1 MVTIKNLT
9 KSYGAQTILNNTSYT
24 FPSTGLVCLLGPSGG
39 GKSTLLNLIAGFD
52 TAFEGQIVVSD
63 TDLSNSTEKELCAYR
78 RDTIGFVFQNY
89 HLLKGYSSLE
99 NVTILEDIS
108 PEKNK
113 KQKGIDLLSRL
124 GLLQKTNE
132 TIENLSGG
140 QKQRVAIARALMND
154 PALLLADE
162 PTGALDRSNSEEI
175 MKLLKEISFTRL
187 VIVVTHDAKVCEYA
201 DCILRLMDGKI
212 TEEKVSSK
220 NSEAIT
226 TKSQMS
232 PSEYEE
238 NTTGN
243 NGFVIE
249 HSYNTKPIQKN
260 IPNTATPSR
269 KTPLWKRAKKNF
281 SVHFLRYLC
290 VSIALAIGIGSFLLS
305 LSSRNLMAEGIEEF
319 KNKNTAFQN
328 GYIKLSDDKSPYEE
342 LKSHQSIE
350 QVYYQY
356 KLKDVILTYEGHQEV
371 LAEKYPTPKASEGLS
386 YGTMPRKGENEIAIT
401 PSLAKKLDQTISNL
415 LGEKIELTYQGK
427 QMLLTICGIYNASYD
442 DFIVSSDLE
451 QSFYQALTDEKPYSL
466 TYDVTDFYDIIPI
479 HNFLE
484 EQGYEIKD
492 TKEEASAF
500 LRTFENITRLFFV
513 ISLLILLTA
522 FFLSI
527 ILLNKLQHARQRE
540 VGLLSALGYTKSN
553 IKSML
558 TKETLLFSTLT
569 TSITLLFLLVTQFV
583 CKTVGFPLFFTT
595 LQILLTLGCTYLLVL
610 ALNGFFSYQ
619 LTRIEPANAL
629 RS

>member
-1 MVTIKNLT
+1 MVIIKNLT
-9 KSYGAQTILNNTSYT
+9 KSYGSQTILNNTSYT

-52 TAFEGQIVVSD
+52 TDFEGQIIVSD
-63 TDLSNSTEKELCAYR
+63 ADLSNSTEKELCAYR

-89 HLLKGYSSLE
+89 HLLKGYTSLE
-99 NVTILEDIS
+99 NITLLEDIS

-113 KQKGIDLLSRL
+113 EQKGIDLLNRL

-132 TIENLSGG
+132 SIENLSGG

-201 DCILRLMDGKI
+201 DCILRLTDGKI
-212 TEEKVSSK
+212 VEE
-220 NSEAIT
+220 IT
-226 TKSQMS
+226 TDAN
-232 PSEYEE
+232 ELVVE
-238 NTTGN
+238 G
-243 NGFVIE
+243 
-249 HSYNTKPIQKN
+249 SYNTNSVKSNP
-260 IPNTATPSR
+260 ATTVASSR
-269 KTPLWKRAKKNF
+269 KTSLWKRAKKNF

-290 VSIALAIGIGSFLLS
+290 VSIALAIGIGAFLLS

-319 KNKNTAFQN
+319 KKKNTAFQN
-328 GYIKLSDDKSPYEE
+328 GYLKLTDDKSPYEE
-342 LKSHQSIE
+342 LKTHPSIE

-356 KLKDVILTYEGHQEV
+356 KIKDVTLLYRGHEEV
-371 LAEKYPTPKASEGLS
+371 MAEKYPTPKASEGLS

-415 LGEKIELTYQGK
+415 LGEKIELTYQGEK
-427 QMLLTICGIYNASYD
+427 IVLTICGIYNASYD

-451 QSFYQALTDEKPYSL
+451 QSFYQVLTDEKPYSI

-479 HNFLE
+479 HNLLE

-492 TKEEASAF
+492 AKEEASAL
-500 LRTFENITRLFFV
+500 LRTFENITRLFMV

-522 FFLSI
+522 IFLST

-540 VGLLSALGYTKSN
+540 VGLLSALGYTKQN
-553 IKSML
+553 IKHML
-558 TKETLLFSTLT
+558 SKETLLFSTLT
-569 TSITLLFLLVTQFV
+569 TSITLLFLLVTQFI
-583 CKTVGFPLFFTT
+583 CKTLGFPLSFTS